1 MSHVGNNGACLHAVI
16 NHWRVRK
23 RTKKQNK
30 TNQREKIKQR
40 KVWEMRLRHIDLF

>member
-1 MSHVGNNGACLHAVI
+1 MLTRSNQSLEG
-16 NHWRVRK
+16 RK

-30 TNQREKIKQR
+30 TKQREKIKHR